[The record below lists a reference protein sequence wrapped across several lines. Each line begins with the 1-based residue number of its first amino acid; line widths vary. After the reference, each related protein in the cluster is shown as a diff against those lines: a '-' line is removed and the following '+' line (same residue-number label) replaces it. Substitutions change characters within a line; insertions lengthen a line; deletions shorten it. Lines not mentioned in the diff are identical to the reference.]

1 MAPETEKKSFTPM
14 QNTIIVDLN
23 ILNYQMKVSIHQFT
37 QRKESINRNIGDK
50 SERESDFS
58 INNGDSSHSECFLQN
73 YICSTVAFNK
83 MVRK

>member
-1 MAPETEKKSFTPM
+1 
-14 QNTIIVDLN
+14 
-23 ILNYQMKVSIHQFT
+23 MKVSIHQFT

>member
-23 ILNYQMKVSIHQFT
+23 LLNYQMKVSIHQFT
-37 QRKESINRNIGDK
+37 QRKESINRNIGEK
-50 SERESDFS
+50 SERESNFS
-58 INNGDSSHSECFLQN
+58 INNSDSSHSECFLQN

>member
-1 MAPETEKKSFTPM
+1 MAPETEKKSFTPI

-37 QRKESINRNIGDK
+37 QRKESINGNIGDK

-58 INNGDSSHSECFLQN
+58 TNNSDSSHSECFLQN
-73 YICSTVAFNK
+73 YICSTVAFK
-83 MVRK
+83 IMVRK

>member
-50 SERESDFS
+50 SERES
-58 INNGDSSHSECFLQN
+58 NFL
-73 YICSTVAFNK
+73 
-83 MVRK
+83 

>member
-58 INNGDSSHSECFLQN
+58 INNSDLSQSECFLQN
-73 YICSTVAFNK
+73 YICSTVAFK
-83 MVRK
+83 IMVRK